1 MKVYFN
7 NSCKICKAEIDIY
20 KKQEIQE
27 IDWVDITN
35 NISAEKETLKSDK
48 ELLRRLH
55 IKDNEKVF
63 EGAEA
68 FLLLWKRMPKYRF
81 LYNFFKLPIVF
92 NIFSIV
98 YIEYNAVSLVEY
110 RKYSVECGPL
120 LEILSNN
127 IDFSTNPLLSM
138 NRTSCRNMAIVTLIN
153 TFISIIFLTFL
164 LVLVVRLIK
173 NKTENTR
180 AA

>member
-1 MKVYFN
+1 MFKSKYTIVAILIFMIF
-7 NSCKICKAEIDIY
+7 S
-20 KKQEIQE
+20 
-27 IDWVDITN
+27 
-35 NISAEKETLKSDK
+35 IS
-48 ELLRRLH
+48 
-55 IKDNEKVF
+55 
-63 EGAEA
+63 
-68 FLLLWKRMPKYRF
+68 
-81 LYNFFKLPIVF
+81 

-153 TFISIIFLTFL
+153 TFISIIFLSFL
-164 LVLVVRLIK
+164 LILVVRLIK
-173 NKTENTR
+173 NKTETEDLTDLISILKKRNSK
-180 AA
+180 

>member
-1 MKVYFN
+1 MFKSKYTIVAILIFMIF
-7 NSCKICKAEIDIY
+7 S
-20 KKQEIQE
+20 
-27 IDWVDITN
+27 
-35 NISAEKETLKSDK
+35 IS
-48 ELLRRLH
+48 
-55 IKDNEKVF
+55 
-63 EGAEA
+63 
-68 FLLLWKRMPKYRF
+68 
-81 LYNFFKLPIVF
+81 

-98 YIEYNAVSLVEY
+98 YMEYNAVSLVEY

-173 NKTENTR
+173 NKTETEDLSDLINILKKR
-180 AA
+180 NSK

>member
-1 MKVYFN
+1 MFKSKYTIVAILIFMIF
-7 NSCKICKAEIDIY
+7 S
-20 KKQEIQE
+20 
-27 IDWVDITN
+27 
-35 NISAEKETLKSDK
+35 IS
-48 ELLRRLH
+48 
-55 IKDNEKVF
+55 
-63 EGAEA
+63 
-68 FLLLWKRMPKYRF
+68 
-81 LYNFFKLPIVF
+81 

-120 LEILSNN
+120 LEILSNS
-127 IDFSTNPLLSM
+127 IDFSTDPLLSM

-173 NKTENTR
+173 NKTETEDLSDLINILKKR
-180 AA
+180 NSK

>member
-1 MKVYFN
+1 MFKSKYTIVAILIFMIF
-7 NSCKICKAEIDIY
+7 S
-20 KKQEIQE
+20 
-27 IDWVDITN
+27 
-35 NISAEKETLKSDK
+35 IS
-48 ELLRRLH
+48 
-55 IKDNEKVF
+55 
-63 EGAEA
+63 
-68 FLLLWKRMPKYRF
+68 
-81 LYNFFKLPIVF
+81 

-127 IDFSTNPLLSM
+127 IDFSTDPLLSM

-164 LVLVVRLIK
+164 LILVVRLIK
-173 NKTENTR
+173 NKTETEDLTNLINILKKR
-180 AA
+180 NSK

>member
-1 MKVYFN
+1 MFKSKYTIVAIFIFMIF
-7 NSCKICKAEIDIY
+7 S
-20 KKQEIQE
+20 
-27 IDWVDITN
+27 
-35 NISAEKETLKSDK
+35 IS
-48 ELLRRLH
+48 
-55 IKDNEKVF
+55 
-63 EGAEA
+63 
-68 FLLLWKRMPKYRF
+68 
-81 LYNFFKLPIVF
+81 

-127 IDFSTNPLLSM
+127 IDFSTDPLLSM

-173 NKTENTR
+173 NKTETEDLSDLINILKKR
-180 AA
+180 NSK

>member
-1 MKVYFN
+1 MFKSKYTIVAILIFMIF
-7 NSCKICKAEIDIY
+7 S
-20 KKQEIQE
+20 
-27 IDWVDITN
+27 
-35 NISAEKETLKSDK
+35 IS
-48 ELLRRLH
+48 
-55 IKDNEKVF
+55 
-63 EGAEA
+63 
-68 FLLLWKRMPKYRF
+68 
-81 LYNFFKLPIVF
+81 

-110 RKYSVECGPL
+110 RKYSVECGHL

-173 NKTENTR
+173 NKTETEDLSDLINILKKR
-180 AA
+180 NSK

>member
-1 MKVYFN
+1 MFKSKYTIVAILIFMVF
-7 NSCKICKAEIDIY
+7 S
-20 KKQEIQE
+20 
-27 IDWVDITN
+27 
-35 NISAEKETLKSDK
+35 IS
-48 ELLRRLH
+48 
-55 IKDNEKVF
+55 
-63 EGAEA
+63 
-68 FLLLWKRMPKYRF
+68 
-81 LYNFFKLPIVF
+81 

-153 TFISIIFLTFL
+153 TFISIIFLSFL
-164 LVLVVRLIK
+164 LILVVRLIK
-173 NKTENTR
+173 NKTETEDLTDLINILKKR
-180 AA
+180 NSK

>member
-1 MKVYFN
+1 MFKSKYTIVAILIFMIF
-7 NSCKICKAEIDIY
+7 S
-20 KKQEIQE
+20 
-27 IDWVDITN
+27 
-35 NISAEKETLKSDK
+35 IS
-48 ELLRRLH
+48 
-55 IKDNEKVF
+55 
-63 EGAEA
+63 
-68 FLLLWKRMPKYRF
+68 
-81 LYNFFKLPIVF
+81 

-138 NRTSCRNMAIVTLIN
+138 NRASCRNMAIVTLIN

-173 NKTENTR
+173 NKTETEDLSDLINILKKR
-180 AA
+180 NSK

>member
-1 MKVYFN
+1 MFKSKYTIVAILIFMIF
-7 NSCKICKAEIDIY
+7 S
-20 KKQEIQE
+20 
-27 IDWVDITN
+27 
-35 NISAEKETLKSDK
+35 IS
-48 ELLRRLH
+48 
-55 IKDNEKVF
+55 
-63 EGAEA
+63 
-68 FLLLWKRMPKYRF
+68 
-81 LYNFFKLPIVF
+81 

-127 IDFSTNPLLSM
+127 IDFSTDPLLSM
-138 NRTSCRNMAIVTLIN
+138 NGTSCRNMAIVTLIN

-173 NKTENTR
+173 NKTETEDLSDLINILKKR
-180 AA
+180 NSK

>member
-1 MKVYFN
+1 MFKSKYTIVAILIFMIF
-7 NSCKICKAEIDIY
+7 S
-20 KKQEIQE
+20 
-27 IDWVDITN
+27 
-35 NISAEKETLKSDK
+35 IS
-48 ELLRRLH
+48 
-55 IKDNEKVF
+55 
-63 EGAEA
+63 
-68 FLLLWKRMPKYRF
+68 
-81 LYNFFKLPIVF
+81 

-153 TFISIIFLTFL
+153 TFISIIFLSFL
-164 LVLVVRLIK
+164 LILVVRLIK
-173 NKTENTR
+173 NKTQTEDLTDLINILKKR
-180 AA
+180 NNK

>member
-1 MKVYFN
+1 MFKSKYTIVAILIFMIF
-7 NSCKICKAEIDIY
+7 S
-20 KKQEIQE
+20 
-27 IDWVDITN
+27 
-35 NISAEKETLKSDK
+35 IS
-48 ELLRRLH
+48 
-55 IKDNEKVF
+55 
-63 EGAEA
+63 
-68 FLLLWKRMPKYRF
+68 
-81 LYNFFKLPIVF
+81 

-153 TFISIIFLTFL
+153 TFISIIFLSFL
-164 LVLVVRLIK
+164 LILVVRLIK
-173 NKTENTR
+173 NNTETEDLTDLINILKKR
-180 AA
+180 NSK

>member
-1 MKVYFN
+1 MFKSKYTIAAILIFMIF
-7 NSCKICKAEIDIY
+7 S
-20 KKQEIQE
+20 
-27 IDWVDITN
+27 
-35 NISAEKETLKSDK
+35 IS
-48 ELLRRLH
+48 
-55 IKDNEKVF
+55 
-63 EGAEA
+63 
-68 FLLLWKRMPKYRF
+68 
-81 LYNFFKLPIVF
+81 

-127 IDFSTNPLLSM
+127 IDFSTDPLLSM

-173 NKTENTR
+173 NKTETEDLSDLINILKKR
-180 AA
+180 NSK

>member
-1 MKVYFN
+1 MFKSKYTIVAILIFIIF
-7 NSCKICKAEIDIY
+7 S
-20 KKQEIQE
+20 
-27 IDWVDITN
+27 
-35 NISAEKETLKSDK
+35 IS
-48 ELLRRLH
+48 
-55 IKDNEKVF
+55 
-63 EGAEA
+63 
-68 FLLLWKRMPKYRF
+68 
-81 LYNFFKLPIVF
+81 

-153 TFISIIFLTFL
+153 TFISIIFLSFL
-164 LVLVVRLIK
+164 LILVLRLIK
-173 NKTENTR
+173 NKTETEDLTDLINILKKR
-180 AA
+180 NSK

>member
-1 MKVYFN
+1 MFKSKYTIVAILIFMIF
-7 NSCKICKAEIDIY
+7 S
-20 KKQEIQE
+20 
-27 IDWVDITN
+27 
-35 NISAEKETLKSDK
+35 IS
-48 ELLRRLH
+48 
-55 IKDNEKVF
+55 
-63 EGAEA
+63 
-68 FLLLWKRMPKYRF
+68 
-81 LYNFFKLPIVF
+81 

-127 IDFSTNPLLSM
+127 IDFSTDPLLSM
-138 NRTSCRNMAIVTLIN
+138 NSTSCRNMAIVTLIN

-173 NKTENTR
+173 NRTETEDLSDLINILKKR
-180 AA
+180 NSK

>member
-1 MKVYFN
+1 MFKSKYTIVAILIFMIF
-7 NSCKICKAEIDIY
+7 S
-20 KKQEIQE
+20 
-27 IDWVDITN
+27 
-35 NISAEKETLKSDK
+35 IS
-48 ELLRRLH
+48 
-55 IKDNEKVF
+55 
-63 EGAEA
+63 
-68 FLLLWKRMPKYRF
+68 
-81 LYNFFKLPIVF
+81 

-153 TFISIIFLTFL
+153 TFISVIFLSFL
-164 LVLVVRLIK
+164 LILVVRLIK
-173 NKTENTR
+173 NKTETEDLTDLINILKKR
-180 AA
+180 NSE

>member
-1 MKVYFN
+1 MFKSKYTIVAILLFMIF
-7 NSCKICKAEIDIY
+7 S
-20 KKQEIQE
+20 
-27 IDWVDITN
+27 
-35 NISAEKETLKSDK
+35 IS
-48 ELLRRLH
+48 
-55 IKDNEKVF
+55 
-63 EGAEA
+63 
-68 FLLLWKRMPKYRF
+68 
-81 LYNFFKLPIVF
+81 

-127 IDFSTNPLLSM
+127 IDFSTDPLLSM

-173 NKTENTR
+173 NKTETEDLSDLINILKKR
-180 AA
+180 NSK

>member
-1 MKVYFN
+1 MFKSKYTIVAILIIMIF
-7 NSCKICKAEIDIY
+7 S
-20 KKQEIQE
+20 
-27 IDWVDITN
+27 
-35 NISAEKETLKSDK
+35 IS
-48 ELLRRLH
+48 
-55 IKDNEKVF
+55 
-63 EGAEA
+63 
-68 FLLLWKRMPKYRF
+68 
-81 LYNFFKLPIVF
+81 

-127 IDFSTNPLLSM
+127 IDFSTDPLLSM

-173 NKTENTR
+173 NKTETEDLSDLINILKKR
-180 AA
+180 NSR